1 MFFRKLNFHSIVGK
15 FLSQTEIQFK
25 AKKQKV
31 GWTSQFSGW
40 KKKSEVASLGVIART
55 ISIQLQLI
63 NSTLI

>member
-1 MFFRKLNFHSIVGK
+1 MFFRKLNCHSIVDK

-31 GWTSQFSGW
+31 GLTGQFPGW